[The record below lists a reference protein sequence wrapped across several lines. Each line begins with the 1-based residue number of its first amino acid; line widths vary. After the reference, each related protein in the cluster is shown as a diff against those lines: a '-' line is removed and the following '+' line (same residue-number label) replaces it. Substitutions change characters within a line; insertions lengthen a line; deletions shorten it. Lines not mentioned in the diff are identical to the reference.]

1 MRSILRTSWFPV
13 LLGLIFT
20 IAILRSVSERMNA
33 DSSEAI
39 NQTGFVWVPPDINLV
54 PSTPEG
60 EFIRYGHEL
69 IVNTSRYLG
78 PKGIV
83 ASSTNG
89 MNCQNCHMEAG
100 SRLFGSSLAAVAT
113 TYPRFRERSGRI
125 ESIEY
130 RINECLE
137 RSLNGKTIDSTSKEM
152 RAMVAYLKWLGRS
165 VPKDI
170 KVPGIANVEIPY
182 LDRAADPAKGKAIFV
197 ARCQLC
203 HGSNGEG
210 VMYED
215 STGYRYPPLWGEHS
229 YNVSAGLYRLVRLAA
244 FVKYNMPFSPAH
256 IAPQLSDEES
266 WDLAAFINSQP
277 RPQKRFA
284 YDWPNIATK
293 PPDHPFGPYADG
305 FSEEQHKY
313 GPFGPIIKAREA
325 RRKVLSRESGVGN
338 LVDSR

>member
-1 MRSILRTSWFPV
+1 
-13 LLGLIFT
+13 
-20 IAILRSVSERMNA
+20 
-33 DSSEAI
+33 
-39 NQTGFVWVPPDINLV
+39 
-54 PSTPEG
+54 
-60 EFIRYGHEL
+60 
-69 IVNTSRYLG
+69 
-78 PKGIV
+78 
-83 ASSTNG
+83 

-137 RSLNGKTIDSTSKEM
+137 RSLNGKAIDSTSKEM
-152 RAMVAYLKWLGRS
+152 RAMVAYLNWLGKD
-165 VPKDI
+165 VPKGI
-170 KVPGIANVEIPY
+170 KIQGMANVEIPFI
-182 LDRAADPAKGKAIFV
+182 DRAADPEKGRAIFV

-244 FVKYNMPFSPAH
+244 FVKYNMPFSGVHLP
-256 IAPQLSDEES
+256 PQLTDEES
-266 WDLAAFINSQP
+266 WDIAAFINSQP
-277 RPQKRFA
+277 RPEKRFA
-284 YDWPNIATK
+284 YDWPNIITK

-305 FSEEQHKY
+305 FTEEQHKY
-313 GPFGPIIKAREA
+313 GPYPPIIKAREEQ
-325 RRKVLSRESGVGN
+325 KKISRESGVR
-338 LVDSR
+338 SQ